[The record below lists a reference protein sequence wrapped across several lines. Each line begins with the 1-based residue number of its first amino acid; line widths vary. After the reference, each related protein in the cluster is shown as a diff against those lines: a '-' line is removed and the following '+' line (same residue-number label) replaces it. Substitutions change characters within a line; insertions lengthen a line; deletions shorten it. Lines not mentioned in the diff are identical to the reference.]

1 MELLTQ
7 PQLEERPQ
15 AINQRNE
22 DLVLVNDIA
31 TALTSTLDL
40 DLILDLTLTRVMSFL
55 DVEAGEILLCED
67 GSDVLR
73 LAFHRGQEAE
83 AIWGHEHC
91 QCKECLMEGIAAA
104 DPPFTT
110 TTVDSN
116 CCQFRQQALEAGFHF
131 WASIPLTSQRK
142 LMGVM
147 NVLSRRERQHD
158 QHEIELLNTIG
169 AWAGTAIKNATI
181 HHHAQRLAVLEERE
195 RIGMDLHDGIIQS
208 IYAVGLALDFA
219 RGSLHDNLDGS
230 QALEK
235 IEQAI
240 EGLNSTIR
248 DLRAYILDL
257 QPRQL
262 RDEESLMHGLQRLVD
277 EFQIN
282 STSQG
287 TLTGPENE
295 PPSFPKAHAKALFHI
310 CQESLANIAKHAQ
323 ARQAKINLWT
333 TKERVLLEVVDD
345 GQGFNPEHIDATLG
359 HGLSNMLLRARKVG
373 GDVEIISAPEEGT
386 TVLAWV
392 PRYQS

>member
-1 MELLTQ
+1 MELLIQ
-7 PQLEERPQ
+7 PQLEEQLQ
-15 AINQRNE
+15 AINQRNK
-22 DLVLVNDIA
+22 DLVFVNDIA
-31 TALTSTLDL
+31 ADLTSTLDL
-40 DLILDLTLTRVMSFL
+40 DLILDLSLTRVMSYL

-67 GSDVLR
+67 GSDILR
-73 LAFHRGQEAE
+73 LALHRGQETE
-83 AIWGHEHC
+83 AIWEHEHR
-91 QCKECLMEGIAAA
+91 QCKECLMEGIAAS
-104 DPPFTT
+104 DQPFTT
-110 TTVDSN
+110 MDGN
-116 CCQFRQQALEAGFHF
+116 CCQFHQQALEAGFHF
-131 WASIPLTSQRK
+131 WASIPLTTQRR
-142 LMGVM
+142 LIGMM
-147 NVLSRRERQHD
+147 NVLSRRKRQLD
-158 QHEIELLNTIG
+158 LREIELLNTIG
-169 AWAGTAIKNATI
+169 TWVGNAIKNATL
-181 HHHAQRLAVLEERE
+181 HHQAQRLAVLEERE

-208 IYAVGLALDFA
+208 IYAVGLTLDFA
-219 RGSLHDNLDGS
+219 RGSLRDNLDGS

-282 STSQG
+282 STIQG
-287 TLTGPENE
+287 TLTGLENE
-295 PPSFPKAHAKALFHI
+295 LPSFPKAYAKALFHI

-323 ARQAKINLWT
+323 ARQAKIDLWT

-373 GDVEIISAPEEGT
+373 GDVEIISAPGEGT

>member
-1 MELLTQ
+1 MELLKQ
-7 PQLEERPQ
+7 PQPEKRQ
-15 AINQRNE
+15 KMISQHNE
-22 DLVLVNDIA
+22 DLILINDIA
-31 TALTSTLDL
+31 AAMSGTLDL
-40 DLILDLTLTRVMSFL
+40 DLILDLTLTRVMSYL
-55 DVEAGEILLCED
+55 NVEAGEILLCED
-67 GSDVLR
+67 GSDILR
-73 LAFHRGQEAE
+73 LVHHRGQEAE

-91 QCKECLMEGIAAA
+91 QCKECLLENFSASNQ
-104 DPPFTT
+104 PFTT
-110 TTVDSN
+110 TTVDGH
-116 CCQFRQQALEAGFHF
+116 CCQFHQQALDAGFHF
-131 WASIPLTSQRK
+131 WASIPLTAQHK
-142 LMGVM
+142 LIGVM
-147 NVLSRRERQHD
+147 NVISQRERQLD
-158 QHEIELLNTIG
+158 PHEIELLNTIG
-169 AWAGTAIKNATI
+169 TWAGNAINNATV
-181 HHHAQRLAVLEERE
+181 HHHALRLAVLEERE

-208 IYAVGLALDFA
+208 IFAVGLALDFA
-219 RGSLHDNLDGS
+219 RGSLRDNLDAS

-282 STSQG
+282 STIQA

-295 PPSFPKAHAKALFHI
+295 LPSFHKAHAKALFHI

-333 TKERVLLEVVDD
+333 TKERVLLEVVDN
-345 GQGFNPEHIDATLG
+345 GKGFNPEQIGATLG

-373 GDVEIISAPEEGT
+373 GDVEIISAPGEGT